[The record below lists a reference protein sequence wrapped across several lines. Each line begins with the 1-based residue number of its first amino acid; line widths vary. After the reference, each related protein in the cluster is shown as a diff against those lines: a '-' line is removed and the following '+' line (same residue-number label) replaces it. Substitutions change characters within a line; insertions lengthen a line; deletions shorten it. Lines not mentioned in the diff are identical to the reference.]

1 MSVPRL
7 VILFIFFNCLG
18 QLVDTLRELQFCAE
32 QVRFCRIVLR
42 VRAAGSWPPAA
53 GLGDRETRGSSHQL
67 SGLIHGQFL
76 FHGLQSGG
84 VQEGGVRV
92 EDHEGDLTG

>member
-42 VRAAGSWPPAA
+42 VMAAGSWPPAA
-53 GLGDRETRGSSHQL
+53 GLG
-67 SGLIHGQFL
+67 GLIHGLFL

>member
-1 MSVPRL
+1 M
-7 VILFIFFNCLG
+7 
-18 QLVDTLRELQFCAE
+18 DTLRELQFCAE

-42 VRAAGSWPPAA
+42 VTAAGRWPPAG
-53 GLGDRETRGSSHQL
+53 GLGDRETHGSSHL
-67 SGLIHGQFL
+67 FRGLIHGLFL

-92 EDHEGDLTG
+92 EDHEGDPTG